1 MSPVSK
7 GQKGSL
13 KCGWVWFASVVTEA
27 TTIRPARREDVPR
40 ILAIYNAAVLE
51 PSSAYEDV
59 PHTLAQREEWFEQF
73 MRRNF
78 PVVVAEHGGMVVG
91 WGSLGP
97 HQERTGFRFT
107 GTVALYVAGTHRRHG
122 IGGQLLEALL
132 EGGRER
138 KIHAVVA
145 AIDSRNEASLK
156 LHAKHGFTEVGVF
169 HEVGCKFSEWRDV
182 VYLQRLLDDRAGPDA

>member
-7 GQKGSL
+7 GQKNSL
-13 KCGWVWFASVVTEA
+13 KRGWVWFAEVVTEA
-27 TTIRPARREDVPR
+27 TTIRPARREDVPA
-40 ILAIYNAAVLE
+40 ILAIYSAAVLE

-78 PVVVAEHGGMVVG
+78 QIVVAERGGVVAG

-107 GTVALYVAGTHRRHG
+107 GTVALYVSGTHRRYG

-145 AIDSRNEASLK
+145 AIDSQNEASLK
-156 LHAKHGFTEVGVF
+156 LHAKYGFTEVGVF
-169 HEVGCKFSEWRDV
+169 REVGCRFDEWRDV
-182 VYLQRLLDDRAGPDA
+182 VYLQRLLDDRDRPDA

>member
-13 KCGWVWFASVVTEA
+13 KRGWVWFASVVTEA
-27 TTIRPARREDVPR
+27 TTIRQARREDVPT

-51 PSSAYEDV
+51 PASAYEDV

-107 GTVALYVAGTHRRHG
+107 GAVALYVASTHRLRG

-132 EGGRER
+132 QGGRER

-145 AIDSRNEASLK
+145 AIDSRNIASLK
-156 LHAKHGFTEVGVF
+156 LHAKYGFLEAGVF
-169 HEVGCKFSEWRDV
+169 LEVGCKFGEWRDV
-182 VYLQRLLDDRAGPDA
+182 VYLQRLLDDRAGPFA

>member
-1 MSPVSK
+1 MSK
-7 GQKGSL
+7 GQKSSL
-13 KCGWVWFASVVTEA
+13 KRGWVWFAAGVTEGA
-27 TTIRPARREDVPR
+27 TTRLARRGDVPA

-51 PSSAYEDV
+51 PASAYEDV

-73 MRRNF
+73 KRRNF
-78 PVVVAEHGGMVVG
+78 PVVVAEHGGVVVG

-107 GTVALYVAGTHRRHG
+107 GTVALYVASTHRLHG

-145 AIDSRNEASLK
+145 VIDSQNEASLK
-156 LHAKHGFTEVGVF
+156 LHAKYGFTEVGVF
-169 HEVGCKFSEWRDV
+169 REVGCKFGEWRDV
-182 VYLQRLLDDRAGPDA
+182 VYLQRLLDDRARPDA

>member
-27 TTIRPARREDVPR
+27 TTIRPARRGDVPR

-51 PSSAYEDV
+51 PFSAYEDV

-78 PVVVAEHGGMVVG
+78 PVVVAERGDMVVG

-107 GTVALYVAGTHRRHG
+107 GTVALYVASTHRLLG

-132 EGGRER
+132 QGGRER

-156 LHAKHGFTEVGVF
+156 LHAKHGFTEAGVF
-169 HEVGCKFSEWRDV
+169 HEVGCKFGEWRDV
-182 VYLQRLLDDRAGPDA
+182 VYLQRLLDDRAEPVA

>member
-13 KCGWVWFASVVTEA
+13 KRGRMWFAVAVPEA
-27 TTIRPARREDVPR
+27 ITIRSARHEDVPN

-78 PVVVAEHGGMVVG
+78 PVVVAERGDVVVG

-107 GTVALYVAGTHRRHG
+107 GTVALYVASTHRLLG

-132 EGGRER
+132 QGGRER

-145 AIDSRNEASLK
+145 AIDSQNEASLK
-156 LHAKHGFTEVGVF
+156 LHAKHGFTEAGVF
-169 HEVGCKFSEWRDV
+169 HEVGCKFDEWRDV
-182 VYLQRLLDDRAGPDA
+182 VYLQRLLDDRAEPVA